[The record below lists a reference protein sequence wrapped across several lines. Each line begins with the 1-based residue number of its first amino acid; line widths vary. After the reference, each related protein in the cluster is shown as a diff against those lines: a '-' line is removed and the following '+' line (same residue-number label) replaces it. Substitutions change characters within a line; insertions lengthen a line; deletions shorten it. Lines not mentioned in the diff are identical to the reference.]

1 MATPTYN
8 KWKSTTVYGNFS
20 VRDLTNSAGT
30 SVVEVALVDLSG
42 NFLSRGESTFSKAVT
57 CNGTISNNKHLS
69 TKEYVD
75 SAISGL
81 SLVYQ
86 TISGMS
92 SYLTSA
98 TASSTYATIAS
109 LGSYLTSATAASTY
123 QTISGMSSY
132 LTTTAAGT
140 TYQTISGMSSYLT
153 TSSASSTYAT
163 IASLGS
169 YLTSATAGTTYQTI
183 SGMTNY
189 LTTASASS
197 TYATIASLGDYLSTA
212 DAAGTYSTLTNE
224 VKTNTI
230 NEFTAQNIFF
240 ENINPYKAIDQD
252 QTLPSGVINKFLY
265 TNFLEAVQFGGG
277 FSQSGTD
284 ANSLDNLTLSLG
296 DFTME
301 RGRVNLPTNVLTP
314 ATSANQL
321 GHRINGT
328 LIGSI
333 GSATNVNLSTITL
346 PFGIYIVVGN
356 VVFTSNATVGTI
368 SKYQIGFNNTGGT
381 NFTSAVVGYGGNS
394 TIATTASTAN
404 QLALT
409 TTEVVSITSSTLNF
423 RLIANI
429 TYATTTM
436 SINTTLSKFTA
447 VRIA

>member
-1 MATPTYN
+1 M
-8 KWKSTTVYGNFS
+8 
-20 VRDLTNSAGT
+20 TN
-30 SVVEVALVDLSG
+30 
-42 NFLSRGESTFSKAVT
+42 
-57 CNGTISNNKHLS
+57 
-69 TKEYVD
+69 
-75 SAISGL
+75 
-81 SLVYQ
+81 
-86 TISGMS
+86 
-92 SYLTSA
+92 YLTTSS
-98 TASSTYATIAS
+98 ASSTYATIAS
-109 LGSYLTSATAASTY
+109 LGSYLTSATAATTY
-123 QTISGMSSY
+123 ATITSLGSY
-132 LTTTAAGT
+132 LTSATAAS

-169 YLTSATAGTTYQTI
+169 YLTSATAASTYQTI
-183 SGMTNY
+183 SGMSSY
-189 LTTASASS
+189 LTSATA
-197 TYATIASLGDYLSTA
+197 AT
-212 DAAGTYSTLTNE
+212 TYSTLTNE
-224 VKTNTI
+224 VKLNTI

-240 ENINPYKAIDQD
+240 EPTNFYEVISQENI
-252 QTLPSGVINKFLY
+252 TLPSGMVNKLVY
-265 TNFLEAVQFGGG
+265 TSFLEAVQFGGG
-277 FSQSGTD
+277 FSQNGTD
-284 ANSLDNLTLSLG
+284 ANSLHNLTLSLG

-333 GSATNVNLSTITL
+333 GSATNVNLSTIAL

-368 SKYQIGFNNTGGT
+368 SKYQIGFNNTSGT

-429 TYATTTM
+429 TYANTTM

>member
-98 TASSTYATIAS
+98 T
-109 LGSYLTSATAASTY
+109 
-123 QTISGMSSY
+123 
-132 LTTTAAGT
+132 
-140 TYQTISGMSSYLT
+140 
-153 TSSASSTYAT
+153 ASSTYAT

-284 ANSLDNLTLSLG
+284 ANSLGNLTLSLG